1 MCHVSRQYSDNI
13 SSISRHLC
21 AKNNDNMLLLVCAI
35 FDSCNQARCI
45 VLDECRHHLT
55 SPFPPVVLLELL
67 WFAPIQ

>member
-1 MCHVSRQYSDNI
+1 
-13 SSISRHLC
+13 
-21 AKNNDNMLLLVCAI
+21 MLLLVCAI
-35 FDSCNQARCI
+35 FGSCNQARCI